1 MKALIIDRVSPV
13 IVSGL
18 KEYGVN
24 VETVILPSRRE
35 LKHLLPKYNLLI
47 MRVDPKMDKEM
58 LDAAAGSIKMI
69 AVCSAGTNHIDME
82 YAQKLGI
89 CVQNAPGCNYN
100 AVAELTISKMLDL
113 ARMTVDANEEV
124 QKQGIWNK
132 YKYTGHELRGHILG
146 IIGYG
151 MIGKRV
157 GELAQ
162 AFGMTTL
169 AYDPYLTREECLAR
183 GTELLPDIDELLRRS
198 DYISIHSPLSPETK
212 GMLSTHEFEKIKPGA
227 IIINCA
233 RGGIIDETAAVEALK
248 SGKIGGLGL
257 DVLSG
262 ELTGKGLSDNARL
275 ESPLF
280 GMQNVLITP
289 HIGGSAHEAYDA
301 IGECIVEKVA
311 EFYSLS
317 KN

>member
-13 IVSGL
+13 IASGL
-18 KEYGVN
+18 EKYGVE
-24 VETVILPSRRE
+24 VQTVILPSRE
-35 LKHLLPKYNLLI
+35 ALKQLLPEYDLLI

-69 AVCSAGTNHIDME
+69 AVCSAGTNHIDMA
-82 YAQKLGI
+82 YAKALGI
-89 CVQNAPGCNYN
+89 HIQNAPGCNYN

-132 YKYTGHELRGHILG
+132 YKYTGHELRGHVVG

-157 GELAQ
+157 AELAQ

-169 AYDPYLTREECLAR
+169 AYDPYLTKEACAAHK
-183 GTELLPDIDELLRRS
+183 TELLSDLDELLRRS
-198 DYISIHSPLSPETK
+198 DYISVHSPLSPETNA
-212 GMLSTHEFEKIKPGA
+212 MLSTQEFEKMKPGA
-227 IIINCA
+227 IVINCA
-233 RGGIIDETAAVEALK
+233 RGGIVDEAAAAEALK

-262 ELTGKGLSDNARL
+262 ELAGDGLSDNARL

-280 GMQNVLITP
+280 GVPNVLITP

-301 IGECIVEKVA
+301 IGELIVEKA
-311 EFYSLS
+311 AAFYSLS
-317 KN
+317 R

>member
-13 IVSGL
+13 IASGL
-18 KEYGVN
+18 EKHGVD
-24 VETVILPSRRE
+24 VETVILPSRE
-35 LKHLLPKYNLLI
+35 ALKQLLPQYDLLI

-69 AVCSAGTNHIDME
+69 AVCSAGTNHIDMA
-82 YAQKLGI
+82 YAKALGI
-89 CVQNAPGCNYN
+89 HIQNAPGCNYN

-113 ARMTVDANEEV
+113 ARMTVEANEEV

-132 YKYTGHELRGHILG
+132 YKYTGHELCGHVLG

-157 GELAQ
+157 AELAQ

-169 AYDPYLTREECLAR
+169 AYDPYLTKEACAAHK
-183 GTELLPDIDELLRRS
+183 TELLSDLDELLRRS
-198 DYISIHSPLSPETK
+198 DYISVHSPLSPETNA
-212 GMLSTHEFEKIKPGA
+212 MLSTQEFEKMKPGA
-227 IIINCA
+227 IVINCA
-233 RGGIIDETAAVEALK
+233 RGGIVDEAAAAEALK

-262 ELTGKGLSDNARL
+262 ELAGDGLSDNARL
-275 ESPLF
+275 KSPLF
-280 GMQNVLITP
+280 GVPNVLITP

-301 IGECIVEKVA
+301 IGALIVEKTA
-311 EFYSLS
+311 AFYSLS
-317 KN
+317 R